1 MVIHTKK
8 KVTKSRAWGD
18 VAVAPVLE
26 PLGLGL
32 GVGLWGDGDDDC
44 MVQVKE

>member
-18 VAVAPVLE
+18 VAPVLE

-32 GVGLWGDGDDDC
+32 EVGLWGDGDDDC